1 MEAKGLSENKI
12 ASKKD
17 GGIAKKAKLELE
29 QKTGKKIITKENYLP
44 PKKQIKGKKK

>member
-12 ASKKD
+12 ASKKG